1 MAENN
6 SYIWAKNLGGINS
19 DISRDISVDSAGN
32 VYTTG
37 FFDGTA
43 DFDPGIGTFNLS
55 TNGLDDI
62 FISKL
67 NSQGNLLWAK
77 NLGGTNN
84 DNAYG
89 ISVDSAGNV
98 YTTGGFQG
106 TADFDPGAGTANLT
120 SNGLEVFVSKLDSN
134 GNFLWAKNFPQITPG
149 LTSIAY
155 DISVDS
161 AGNIYTTGY
170 FDGTVDFDPGAGTFN
185 LTSNNTDIFISKLD
199 SNGNFL
205 WAKNLGGSG
214 IDWAFGISVD
224 STGNVY
230 TTGYFNGT
238 ADFDPGAGVANLNN
252 NGLEDIFVSKLDS
265 NGNYIWAKNFGGSAS
280 DTGSDINVD
289 SAGNVYTTG
298 GFNGT
303 VDFDPDVA
311 LVNNLTSN
319 GADDI
324 FVSKLDSNGNY
335 VWAKNLGG
343 LNSDTGF
350 GISLDSTGNVYTTG
364 SIQGTADFDPGAGT
378 ANLPTNGLDDTFI
391 SKLDNNGNYIWAQ
404 SFGGVG
410 QDVATGI
417 TLDESY
423 NIYTTGYF
431 SGTVDFD
438 PNAGTAN
445 LTSAGADDGF
455 ISKLGIIPFEPIN
468 AGLTGV
474 TGSDGVWG
482 DYDNDGDLDVL
493 ISGVNSPTNL
503 YQNNAGTFSI
513 ATTLPEASSGA
524 LAWGDYD
531 NDGDLDIAF
540 TGYNEFSVGTAQ
552 IYRNDG
558 GIFNNIGAGFLNFY
572 ASDLA
577 WGDYDNDGDLD
588 LLINGSDYS
597 NNIPTTKIY
606 RNEGADTFVD
616 SGTTIIGLEY
626 GSVAWGDYDN
636 DQDLDVVIT
645 GQSLTDTLTKIYRN
659 DGGTFTDI
667 NAVLTGV
674 NHSDAAW
681 GDYDNDGDLDLG
693 LTGID
698 SLSNQVTQIYN
709 NTGGVFSPVAALVG
723 VTDSSIA
730 WGDYDNDGDLDLV
743 VTGSNSA
750 IVYRNEGA
758 NTFVDISTQLPTIL
772 EGSATWGDYN
782 NDNTLNL
789 LLTGSGLSEIYK
801 NNSLLTNTIPTSPTN
816 LNTIVTSQTLNLNW
830 NPATD
835 NQTPTAGLTYNLR
848 VGTTPGGSEI
858 VSPQSSLPQIG
869 NVNHN
874 TNWTLNL
881 PYGTYYWSV
890 QAVDTAF
897 GRSSFAPEATLIVPP
912 PTYDFGNITYTTPEG
927 NITATPNVVEIVRTG
942 DTTVAED
949 VTVTAISGTATAG
962 NDYTTALF
970 TVSFVA
976 NEPSAFVPIE
986 ILGDLGVEPDETL
999 DLQITGFSGS
1009 GVVGTQGT
1017 TTLTLTNDDT
1027 SYQFSAASYTTPEGN
1042 TTTTPNLV
1050 EIVRTGDTTVAEDV
1064 TVTAISGT
1072 ATAGSDYKAGPFLV
1086 SFIPSQT
1093 NAFVSLEIL
1102 GDLIDESDEN
1112 IDLQITGFSGDGVLG
1127 TLTNA
1132 TLSLTDDD
1140 TTGVSITQTGS
1151 STDIAEGG
1159 LSDTYNIVLNSVPT
1173 APVTITA
1180 TPSNPE
1186 VDLGLGAGVPLN
1198 LSFAADTTALT
1209 PQTVNITATNDNIA
1223 EGNHSSIITH
1233 SLSSSDPNYNAPNTP
1248 FTVDGIAGNTVTA
1261 NITDNDSIGINLTT
1275 TDTLTS
1281 EAGDTGNFSIA
1292 LTSQPTSDVLI
1303 TL

>member
-1 MAENN
+1 M
-6 SYIWAKNLGGINS
+6 
-19 DISRDISVDSAGN
+19 
-32 VYTTG
+32 
-37 FFDGTA
+37 
-43 DFDPGIGTFNLS
+43 
-55 TNGLDDI
+55 
-62 FISKL
+62 
-67 NSQGNLLWAK
+67 
-77 NLGGTNN
+77 
-84 DNAYG
+84 
-89 ISVDSAGNV
+89 
-98 YTTGGFQG
+98 
-106 TADFDPGAGTANLT
+106 
-120 SNGLEVFVSKLDSN
+120 
-134 GNFLWAKNFPQITPG
+134 
-149 LTSIAY
+149 
-155 DISVDS
+155 
-161 AGNIYTTGY
+161 
-170 FDGTVDFDPGAGTFN
+170 
-185 LTSNNTDIFISKLD
+185 
-199 SNGNFL
+199 
-205 WAKNLGGSG
+205 
-214 IDWAFGISVD
+214 
-224 STGNVY
+224 
-230 TTGYFNGT
+230 
-238 ADFDPGAGVANLNN
+238 
-252 NGLEDIFVSKLDS
+252 
-265 NGNYIWAKNFGGSAS
+265 
-280 DTGSDINVD
+280 
-289 SAGNVYTTG
+289 
-298 GFNGT
+298 
-303 VDFDPDVA
+303 
-311 LVNNLTSN
+311 
-319 GADDI
+319 
-324 FVSKLDSNGNY
+324 
-335 VWAKNLGG
+335 
-343 LNSDTGF
+343 
-350 GISLDSTGNVYTTG
+350 
-364 SIQGTADFDPGAGT
+364 
-378 ANLPTNGLDDTFI
+378 
-391 SKLDNNGNYIWAQ
+391 
-404 SFGGVG
+404 
-410 QDVATGI
+410 
-417 TLDESY
+417 
-423 NIYTTGYF
+423 
-431 SGTVDFD
+431 
-438 PNAGTAN
+438 
-445 LTSAGADDGF
+445 
-455 ISKLGIIPFEPIN
+455 
-468 AGLTGV
+468 
-474 TGSDGVWG
+474 
-482 DYDNDGDLDVL
+482 
-493 ISGVNSPTNL
+493 
-503 YQNNAGTFSI
+503 
-513 ATTLPEASSGA
+513 
-524 LAWGDYD
+524 
-531 NDGDLDIAF
+531 
-540 TGYNEFSVGTAQ
+540 
-552 IYRNDG
+552 
-558 GIFNNIGAGFLNFY
+558 
-572 ASDLA
+572 
-577 WGDYDNDGDLD
+577 
-588 LLINGSDYS
+588 
-597 NNIPTTKIY
+597 
-606 RNEGADTFVD
+606 
-616 SGTTIIGLEY
+616 
-626 GSVAWGDYDN
+626 
-636 DQDLDVVIT
+636 
-645 GQSLTDTLTKIYRN
+645 
-659 DGGTFTDI
+659 
-667 NAVLTGV
+667 
-674 NHSDAAW
+674 
-681 GDYDNDGDLDLG
+681 
-693 LTGID
+693 
-698 SLSNQVTQIYN
+698 
-709 NTGGVFSPVAALVG
+709 
-723 VTDSSIA
+723 
-730 WGDYDNDGDLDLV
+730 
-743 VTGSNSA
+743 
-750 IVYRNEGA
+750 
-758 NTFVDISTQLPTIL
+758 
-772 EGSATWGDYN
+772 
-782 NDNTLNL
+782 
-789 LLTGSGLSEIYK
+789 
-801 NNSLLTNTIPTSPTN
+801 
-816 LNTIVTSQTLNLNW
+816 
-830 NPATD
+830 
-835 NQTPTAGLTYNLR
+835 
-848 VGTTPGGSEI
+848 GTTPGGSEI

-1303 TL
+1303 TLNSSNPNEASLSTPSVTFTAQNWSSPQLVTITGVDDNIRDGDISYSIISSIDPSSDSKYTTLPPDTLDFINQDNDSIGINLTTSDTLTSEAGDTGNFSIVLNSQPTSDVLITLSNSNPQEGSLLTPSVTFNSQNWSTPQVVTVTGVDDNIQDGDIGYSIISSVDPSSDSKYTTLPPDTLDFINQDNDSIGINLTTSDTLTSEAGDTGNFSIVLNSQPTSDVLITLSNSNPQEGSLLTPSVTFNSQNWSTPQVVTVTGVDDNIQDGDIGYSIISSVDPSSDSKYTTLPPDTLDFINQDNDSIGINLTTSDTLTSEAGDTGNFNLVLTSQPTSDVLITLNRHLRKSPNALYRYFWNL